1 MGGEY
6 IVNSPSDLLEQ
17 SGNVAQLAQNIL
29 RVKEELYGYCTQI
42 SNAWQSDTQDKE
54 SYLGTLQTNLS
65 KIETL
70 VSALMSLS
78 NNLTTYAQRQISNKN
93 SGQS

>member
-6 IVNSPSDLLEQ
+6 EVKNLADLLEQ

-54 SYLGTLQTNLS
+54 SYLGTLQTNLT
-65 KIETL
+65 KIDTL
-70 VSALMSLS
+70 VSALKSLS
-78 NNLTTYAQRQISNKN
+78 NNLTTYAQREINNQN
-93 SGQS
+93 